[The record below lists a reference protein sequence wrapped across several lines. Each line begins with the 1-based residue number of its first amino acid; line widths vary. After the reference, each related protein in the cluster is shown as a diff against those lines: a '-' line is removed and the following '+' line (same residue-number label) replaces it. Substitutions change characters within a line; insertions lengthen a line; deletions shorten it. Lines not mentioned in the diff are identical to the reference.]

1 MRKVPL
7 LLAAMVLFLFAQKIV
22 AQEKFID
29 VRQAMADSLTSVK
42 TAVKNN
48 DWDGAFSH
56 FQKAKGT
63 WEQEVKPM
71 ITDGV
76 KTDTQYKEYFDRIA
90 EIGGNLNNLAQSLEA
105 RKSEDIEPKVNAII
119 WGISHHPRGFAV
131 PKPRYTTWDWVF
143 GLGIGIGF
151 CLLAIVFGLYLR
163 KSYYRRYKKIAR

>member
-1 MRKVPL
+1 MRKVPFFLAVML
-7 LLAAMVLFLFAQKIV
+7 LFVFARTIV

-56 FQKAKGT
+56 FQKAKSI

-71 ITDGV
+71 ITGGV
-76 KTDTQYKEYFDRIA
+76 KTDTQYEEYFKRIA
-90 EIGGNLNNLAQSLEA
+90 EIQGNLNGLAQLLEA
-105 RKSEDIEPKVNAII
+105 RKSEDIEPKANAII

-131 PKPRYTTWDWVF
+131 PKPRYTAWDWVF

-151 CLLAIVFGLYLR
+151 CLLATVFGLHLR
-163 KSYYRRYKKIAR
+163 RSYYRRYKKIAR

>member
-1 MRKVPL
+1 MRKVPF
-7 LLAAMVLFLFAQKIV
+7 LLAVMVLFFFAQTIV

-48 DWDGAFSH
+48 DWDGALAN
-56 FQKAKGT
+56 FQKGKST

-71 ITDGV
+71 ITEGV
-76 KTDTQYKEYFDRIA
+76 KTDTQYEEYFKRIA
-90 EIGGNLNNLAQSLEA
+90 EIEGNLNNLAQSLEA

-131 PKPRYTTWDWVF
+131 PKPRYTAWDWVF

-151 CLLAIVFGLYLR
+151 CLLATVFGLYLR
-163 KSYYRRYKKIAR
+163 RSYYRRYKKIAR